1 MPVFYRELKEREAL
15 FDKYKN
21 TTVVFFESPNRL
33 LDTLAFLDAY
43 SPDRTVVIGREL
55 TKINE
60 EILHL
65 KPKEA
70 IDYYHSHVL
79 KGELVVALISDGE
92 EITKIEDEKILSYA
106 KKLDKLGYS
115 AKDSSKIIS
124 SLFDVPKNYVYA
136 LIIK

>member
-1 MPVFYRELKEREAL
+1 M
-15 FDKYKN
+15 
-21 TTVVFFESPNRL
+21 
-33 LDTLAFLDAY
+33 
-43 SPDRTVVIGREL
+43 
-55 TKINE
+55 
-60 EILHL
+60 
-65 KPKEA
+65 
-70 IDYYHSHVL
+70 
-79 KGELVVALISDGE
+79 KGELVVALISEGE